1 MLPLT
6 WESRSPGT
14 EGTEP
19 GISKGDLLHLPL
31 IQLRAQLPVLE
42 VAPGTV
48 GRAQRSPPP
57 APAKVGPAVLG
68 REPLPGHPHLEV
80 LQVAEVGFHSCTFF
94 QRALQHVCPAR
105 APKPFPS
112 PPVSREQLLARGS
125 RQCWLCAPLPC
136 LVPAAANPQTIP
148 CHGRALSSRIHP
160 LQAVGAF
167 LPPSLPPL
175 TARFK

>member
-19 GISKGDLLHLPL
+19 GISKGDLLHLAL
-31 IQLRAQLPVLE
+31 IQLRAQLPVLG
-42 VAPGTV
+42 VAPGMS

-57 APAKVGPAVLG
+57 APAKVRPAVIG
-68 REPLPGHPHLEV
+68 RERLPGQPHLGV
-80 LQVAEVGFHSCTFF
+80 LQVAEVGFHFCTFF

-112 PPVSREQLLARGS
+112 PAVSREQLLARGS
-125 RQCWLCAPLPC
+125 RQCQLQLCAPLPC
-136 LVPAAANPQTIP
+136 LVSAAANPQTVP
-148 CHGRALSSRIHP
+148 CHGRALGSRIHP
-160 LQAVGAF
+160 LLAVGD
-167 LPPSLPPL
+167 SLPPL
-175 TARFK
+175 TAGLK